1 MLGPLVNPS
10 KPNKQMVGVF
20 SLELQRIYRY
30 LLEETN
36 QQYSILHALD
46 GYDEISLT
54 GDTKVVSN
62 SGTATINA
70 ATFSNRNA
78 ASNSNWWG
86 KSVADAAD
94 IFMQV
99 LKGTSTDAQKQVVCA
114 NAAVAIATAKG
125 FSINDGFAYAT
136 ESIDS
141 GKALKSL
148 ETLQKLSAK

>member
-1 MLGPLVNPS
+1 
-10 KPNKQMVGVF
+10 MVGVF

-70 ATFSNRNA
+70 ASFQSKRCKRIKLVGANR
-78 ASNSNWWG
+78 
-86 KSVADAAD
+86 
-94 IFMQV
+94 
-99 LKGTSTDAQKQVVCA
+99 
-114 NAAVAIATAKG
+114 
-125 FSINDGFAYAT
+125 
-136 ESIDS
+136 
-141 GKALKSL
+141 
-148 ETLQKLSAK
+148 